1 MFGTMSATTLDACLK
16 LISDRQRRK
25 IIHHLRDETAGET
38 RVEGLVD
45 HLHDSEAGGV
55 AEARPDQNQLS
66 IQLIHNHLPKLD
78 DHGIIH
84 YDQENKIVQYQ
95 PDEQIELVL
104 DTLPSEAAQVSLD
117 S

>member
-1 MFGTMSATTLDACLK
+1 MT
-16 LISDRQRRK
+16 
-25 IIHHLRDETAGET
+25 
-38 RVEGLVD
+38 VEGLVD
-45 HLHDSEAGGV
+45 HLHGGEAGAV
-55 AEARPDQNQLS
+55 AEARPDRNGLS

-84 YDQENKIVQYQ
+84 YDQENKVVQYQ

-104 DTLPSEAAQVSLD
+104 DTLPSEAAQVSPD